1 MRWTAHAGTRSTTR
15 IVRNSAHQ
23 AEQAEETKIVPTE
36 NAPEIEKQ
44 RDKTNQDGEI
54 PLPQLWSVIDVIALH
69 NHIALLVTL
78 RLAARGERLLIYA
91 PGNQV
96 ALIPLV
102 VAVVRQP

>member
-1 MRWTAHAGTRSTTR
+1 M
-15 IVRNSAHQ
+15 
-23 AEQAEETKIVPTE
+23 VPTE

-44 RDKTNQDGEI
+44 RDKTKQDGKI